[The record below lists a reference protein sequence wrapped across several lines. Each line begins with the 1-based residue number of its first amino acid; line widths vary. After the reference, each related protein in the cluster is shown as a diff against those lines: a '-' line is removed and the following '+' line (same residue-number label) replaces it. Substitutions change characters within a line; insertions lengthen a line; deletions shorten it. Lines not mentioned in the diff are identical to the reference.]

1 MLPKHENLVLKDKF
15 LLYNNIAK
23 INDCEGRLLA
33 ELQVFPSVRLTFE
46 FEILG
51 KHQYRLPCIFSD
63 DDLSKSIIG
72 NIFEIKKPFFN
83 RRQEDIGPQVILSGI
98 ANESTYG
105 DIGDPAHLFKFYLPN
120 CRVQC
125 TSGGQNYLN
134 KIVEED
140 NTGQEVFRGQ
150 GHEGKYIEFSLDE
163 KWNIRLD
170 ITKNVLDWLDSKNQN
185 IGTLITTAGKLYQPG
200 YDYKKPETCLQ
211 LEEIKSEDAVK
222 QLNNLSLL
230 LSFANG
236 GFVSPLYIEGSKF
249 HVNFPKTRPQFASVR
264 SPYQIT
270 PIEHLGTTWVTEY
283 SDLEKYLTCLN
294 SFAIMQQQKYWRD
307 TFEFVLIQYFQAVR
321 YNQYNSSNTHWPI
334 QASSLG
340 AALER
345 LSYTILVEEETNIR
359 LKSDHELLFDIT
371 KGIEAKSRWRNL
383 PKYKKSDSNSLSSTG
398 IRLSLLLEKIGLI
411 SDINP
416 DNIQIFL
423 NVRNDAVH
431 PKQGTITQSQRDEML
446 GRAMMWVDEILLWRL
461 GYDGEYLDR
470 SKNWRTSI
478 SPRFNLTTRDPS
490 W

>member
-1 MLPKHENLVLKDKF
+1 M
-15 LLYNNIAK
+15 
-23 INDCEGRLLA
+23 
-33 ELQVFPSVRLTFE
+33 T
-46 FEILG
+46 
-51 KHQYRLPCIFSD
+51 
-63 DDLSKSIIG
+63 
-72 NIFEIKKPFFN
+72 
-83 RRQEDIGPQVILSGI
+83 
-98 ANESTYG
+98 
-105 DIGDPAHLFKFYLPN
+105 
-120 CRVQC
+120 
-125 TSGGQNYLN
+125 
-134 KIVEED
+134 
-140 NTGQEVFRGQ
+140 
-150 GHEGKYIEFSLDE
+150 
-163 KWNIRLD
+163 
-170 ITKNVLDWLDSKNQN
+170 
-185 IGTLITTAGKLYQPG
+185 
-200 YDYKKPETCLQ
+200 
-211 LEEIKSEDAVK
+211 
-222 QLNNLSLL
+222 
-230 LSFANG
+230 
-236 GFVSPLYIEGSKF
+236 
-249 HVNFPKTRPQFASVR
+249 
-264 SPYQIT
+264 
-270 PIEHLGTTWVTEY
+270 
-283 SDLEKYLTCLN
+283 EKYLTCLN